1 MSHFHLATKVTVSD
15 HSRVDINDPIHQ
27 CLYPLRG
34 EDKDM
39 EKIYIFAMDKN
50 HITSPRNSKEYL
62 LADFNNGD
70 KRAKVLCPIPE
81 GIVLIPIVDNLVK
94 IEVADKKNGIV
105 RPGLSGCS
113 PFTYIDNPLEKNKI
127 PYAIMENGQY
137 FIPMFCFP
145 DQKNPFTS
153 SYFAFCECSPE
164 KYQSYRGQV
173 SNTTQW
179 EHETDPNNDRGRT
192 SHDDR
197 FDTIK

>member
-1 MSHFHLATKVTVSD
+1 
-15 HSRVDINDPIHQ
+15 
-27 CLYPLRG
+27 
-34 EDKDM
+34 M
-39 EKIYIFAMDKN
+39 EKIYIFAMVKN